1 MTIGL
6 LTLLDNFQ
14 FVKMKTEYEN
24 GLQIAYQVHAVS
36 EMMLLFYYSERR
48 TKMTLSKDSKGINGA
63 LPKKRMNSTQ
73 LSAAKTVARVC
84 FLTLKYNLEDDDLK
98 LQLATNL
105 SVYKRLMLIDERD
118 AFTYAMSLVK
128 DYGNPYLIA

>member
-1 MTIGL
+1 
-6 LTLLDNFQ
+6 
-14 FVKMKTEYEN
+14 
-24 GLQIAYQVHAVS
+24 
-36 EMMLLFYYSERR
+36 
-48 TKMTLSKDSKGINGA
+48 MTLSKDSKGINGA

-73 LSAAKTVARVC
+73 LSAATTVARVC